1 MATATYA
8 DGIEQSFDVDRGATV
23 EVDAEGARV
32 AVEGGADEVSIWIT
46 RGDDS
51 RAEIEEDYDID
62 INASSS
68 RVSLRV
74 EKRRKLTSW
83 LGGRGLQIRIDTPER
98 VDLDLHTSGGQVR
111 VEDIEGFVKA
121 HTSGGSMHFDGINGG
136 IDGETSGGSIQ
147 VEGPV
152 ANAELKTSGGAIR
165 LDDVA
170 GEVRAQTSGG
180 RIELGHVGGDVVAQT
195 SGGSIEIEAADG
207 AVDAKTSGGGIRVA
221 FTTQPTRS
229 SELRTSGGTITVDL
243 ADGVG
248 VDLDAKSSG
257 GRLKASD
264 DLDFRGDATK
274 DSLQGQVNGGGPSLR
289 VRASGGSIVLDRH

>member
-1 MATATYA
+1 MGTATFA

-23 EVDAEGARV
+23 EVDAEGARI
-32 AVEGGADEVSIWIT
+32 AVEGGADEVSVSIT

-51 RAEIEEDYDID
+51 RGEIEDDYDID
-62 INASSS
+62 INASST
-68 RVSLRV
+68 RVSVRV
-74 EKRRKLTSW
+74 EKRRKLTNW
-83 LGGRGLQIRIDTPER
+83 LGGRSLSIRIDTPER
-98 VDLDLHTSGGQVR
+98 VDLDLHTSGGTVH

-121 HTSGGSMHFDGINGG
+121 HTSGGSMHFDDINGD
-136 IDGETSGGSIQ
+136 IDGETSGGSIE
-147 VEGPV
+147 VKGTV

-165 LDDVA
+165 LDDIA

-180 RIELGHVGGDVVAQT
+180 KIELGRVGGDVVATT
-195 SGGSIEIEAADG
+195 SGGSIDIESADG
-207 AVDAKTSGGGIRVA
+207 SVEAKTSGGGIRIA
-221 FTTQPTRS
+221 FTAQPTQG

-257 GRLKASD
+257 GRLRASD

-274 DSLQGQVNGGGPSLR
+274 DSLRGEVNGGGPSLR
-289 VRASGGSIVLDRH
+289 VRASGGSIVLDKL